1 VDDEGRRDQT
11 ERSLGHLRNAIATVE
26 RVLAAN
32 RALAER
38 PDHPAATDGRVTEAE
53 RELVVLRQ
61 EVAALEAGDIAAALK
76 IARRFRTGK
85 Q

>member
-1 VDDEGRRDQT
+1 VDDEERLEVT
-11 ERSLGHLRNAIATVE
+11 ERSLLHLRNATATVE

-38 PDHPAATDGRVTEAE
+38 PDCSAAADRRVIEAE
-53 RELVVLRQ
+53 RELIVLQ
-61 EVAALEAGDIAAALK
+61 EEVAALEAGDVAAALR
-76 IARRFRTGK
+76 IARRFRTG